1 MATLKKVKKIK
12 RINYFN
18 VSLGVLLISIS
29 LFVMSNLFLRSH
41 QTSLSLQTQNTMAL
55 VNQLIAENEAL
66 EVEIAQLS
74 NYDRIIALAKEEGL
88 TLVQGN
94 VISIKDGE

>member
-1 MATLKKVKKIK
+1 MATIKKVRKIR

-18 VSLGVLLISIS
+18 LSLGIFLISIS
-29 LFVMSNLFLRSH
+29 LFVMSNLFLRSY
-41 QTSLSLQTQNTMAL
+41 QTTLSLKTQNTIAQ
-55 VNQLIAENEAL
+55 VNRLSAENEAL
-66 EVEIAQLS
+66 GVEIAQLS

>member
-1 MATLKKVKKIK
+1 MATIKKVRKIR

-18 VSLGVLLISIS
+18 ISLGIFLFSIS
-29 LFVMSNLFLRSH
+29 SFVASNLFLRSY
-41 QTSLSLQTQNTMAL
+41 QTTLSMKTQNTVAQ
-55 VNQLIAENEAL
+55 VNRLSAENEAL

-94 VISIKDGE
+94 VISVKDGE

>member
-1 MATLKKVKKIK
+1 MATLKKVKKIR

-18 VSLGVLLISIS
+18 VSLGVLFISVS

-41 QTSLSLQTQNTMAL
+41 QTTLSLKTQNTMAL

-94 VISIKDGE
+94 VVSIKDGE

>member
-1 MATLKKVKKIK
+1 MATLKKVKRIK
-12 RINYFN
+12 RINYYN

-41 QTSLSLQTQNTMAL
+41 QTSLSLKTQNTMAM

-74 NYDRIIALAKEEGL
+74 NYDRIVALAKEEGL

-94 VISIKDGE
+94 VISVKNGE

>member
-1 MATLKKVKKIK
+1 MATLRKVKKIK

-29 LFVMSNLFLRSH
+29 LFVLSNLFLRSH

>member
-29 LFVMSNLFLRSH
+29 LFVLSNLFLRSH